1 MAIISRKQIVEGL
14 VKILGEEQ
22 VITDEQVLKDSSIDR
37 YRKYEQVCEVYT
49 QPIPAAVVYVK
60 TPEQVSEVLTFAN
73 DNEINV
79 VPRTGHSAIE
89 GGLETALKDSV
100 VIDGSMMN
108 KVLKVDEYNMQVTC
122 QCGVPL
128 QDLDDML
135 RERGLTTGHSPQSKP
150 LAQIGGLVATRSIG
164 QFSTLYGGIED
175 MIVGMEAV
183 FPNGK
188 ICRIKNVP
196 RRAAGTSDTLS
207 VEMKELSA
215 SSQKLH

>member
-1 MAIISRKQIVEGL
+1 MAIISREQIVEGL

-135 RERGLTTGHSPQSKP
+135 RERGLTTGHSTCTDRWTGSYKKYRTVFY
-150 LAQIGGLVATRSIG
+150 IIWWNRRHDRWYGSSIPERKDLQNQECTKTCSRTG
-164 QFSTLYGGIED
+164 HQTHYLW
-175 MIVGMEAV
+175 
-183 FPNGK
+183 K
-188 ICRIKNVP
+188 
-196 RRAAGTSDTLS
+196 
-207 VEMKELSA
+207 
-215 SSQKLH
+215 

>member
-1 MAIISRKQIVEGL
+1 MAIISREQIVEGL

-164 QFSTLYGGIED
+164 QFSTETVIWWNRRHDRWYG
-175 MIVGMEAV
+175 
-183 FPNGK
+183 
-188 ICRIKNVP
+188 
-196 RRAAGTSDTLS
+196 
-207 VEMKELSA
+207 
-215 SSQKLH
+215 SSIPERKDLQNQECTKTCSRTGHQTHYLWK

>member
-1 MAIISRKQIVEGL
+1 MAIISREQIVEGL

-100 VIDGSMMN
+100 PCKCSH
-108 KVLKVDEYNMQVTC
+108 
-122 QCGVPL
+122 
-128 QDLDDML
+128 
-135 RERGLTTGHSPQSKP
+135 TG
-150 LAQIGGLVATRSIG
+150 
-164 QFSTLYGGIED
+164 
-175 MIVGMEAV
+175 
-183 FPNGK
+183 
-188 ICRIKNVP
+188 
-196 RRAAGTSDTLS
+196 
-207 VEMKELSA
+207 
-215 SSQKLH
+215 